1 MPILSEKIAISIRFS
16 EVDSLTIVWHGHYLK
31 YFEDAREAFG
41 RKYGLGYLEMFEKG
55 YVTPIVQIH
64 CEYKAPLTYGDK
76 AIVEVFYRDS
86 KAAKLEMEYKI
97 TNASSGLLIATG
109 YSMQVFLDRTKS
121 ELQLIIP
128 DFFAKWKENWGIEL

>member
-41 RKYGLGYLEMFEKG
+41 KKYGLGYLEMFEKG

-76 AIVEVFYRDS
+76 AIVEVIYRDS

-97 TNASSGLLIATG
+97 SNASSGLLIATG
-109 YSMQVFLDRTKS
+109 YSLQVFLDRTKS

>member
-76 AIVEVFYRDS
+76 AIVEVIYRDS